1 MAQHGHEK
9 PVIPDRFAPSPT
21 SRHNELRRVRL
32 PTISPARSSKHRF
45 QPGQTLRVAN
55 GPAIAIFFLFW
66 PFSLNG
72 FFYRRFVGSIR
83 AKTPTIPTEA
93 TITDLPDTVG
103 PASLALWSAL
113 GVGCGDS

>member
-1 MAQHGHEK
+1 
-9 PVIPDRFAPSPT
+9 
-21 SRHNELRRVRL
+21 
-32 PTISPARSSKHRF
+32 
-45 QPGQTLRVAN
+45 
-55 GPAIAIFFLFW
+55 
-66 PFSLNG
+66 
-72 FFYRRFVGSIR
+72 VGSIR